1 MRFIRLAA
9 ALMLLSVTLAQ
20 REKKKTTIKIDGEE
34 YDLDEKICLIKY
46 KIYKDKKCT

>member
-20 REKKKTTIKIDGEE
+20 REQKTTIKIDGEE